1 MTEPVIAYIGI
12 GSNMGDRQ
20 AYCQEAVRFIAR
32 FQKTS
37 LIAVS
42 SFYETAP
49 LERADQEW
57 FINCVAAVR
66 TRLAPRDLLQACQEV
81 EQFLGRK
88 RSVRFGPRTIDLD
101 LLFYGDR
108 VIEGPDVI
116 IPHPRAHLRR
126 FVLEPLSEIAPDLE
140 HPKLHKTATQLL
152 RGVKDL
158 QEVRRWAPFPLEQ
171 KAKSG

>member
-1 MTEPVIAYIGI
+1 MTDSVIAYIGI

-20 AYCQEAVRFIAR
+20 AYCQEAVRFISR
-32 FQKTS
+32 FAKTS

-42 SFYETAP
+42 SLYETAP

-66 TRLAPRDLLQACQEV
+66 TTLSPRELLQACQEV

-101 LLFYGDR
+101 ILFYGDR
-108 VIEGPDVI
+108 IIQGPEVM
-116 IPHPRAHLRR
+116 IPHPRAHQRR
-126 FVLEPLSEIAPDLE
+126 FVLEPLVEIAPELE
-140 HPKLHKTATQLL
+140 HPTLHKTTAQLL
-152 RGVKDL
+152 NEIKDL

-171 KAKSG
+171 KAG

>member
-1 MTEPVIAYIGI
+1 MTESVIAYIGI

-32 FQKTS
+32 FPKTS

-42 SFYETAP
+42 SLYETSP
-49 LERADQEW
+49 LERTDQEW
-57 FINCVAAVR
+57 FINCVTAVR
-66 TRLAPRDLLQACQEV
+66 TTLSPRELLQACQEV

-101 LLFYGDR
+101 ILFYGDR
-108 VIEGPDVI
+108 VIQGPEVT
-116 IPHPRAHLRR
+116 IPHPRAHQRR
-126 FVLEPLSEIAPDLE
+126 FVLEPLAEIAPELE
-140 HPKLHKTATQLL
+140 HPTLHKTALQLL
-152 RGVKDL
+152 QGIKDP

-171 KAKSG
+171 KAG